1 MSNRSLRRSRV
12 PGPGNLLLPRG
23 PGNQARGIPF
33 TFTPEE
39 EHNLAALSDRIAV
52 NLRRKQI
59 GYRLMVVQD
68 TTEMHQIIHGA
79 LKRRRQEFDGDSHAS
94 LVNGG

>member
-1 MSNRSLRRSRV
+1 VQGRADLLHP
-12 PGPGNLLLPRG
+12 PGPGNR
-23 PGNQARGIPF
+23 ARGIPF

-39 EHNLAALSDRIAV
+39 EHNLAALSDRISG

-68 TTEMHQIIHGA
+68 TTEMHQIIAGA
-79 LKRRRQEFDGDSHAS
+79 LKRRRQEFDNDSQVQ
-94 LVNGG
+94 L